1 MKDRAHCS
9 AVRLRE
15 ITAASIALCAVIAL
29 SACGGEGGRESA
41 NGPESAPST
50 ASQPSEAPSTPPS
63 ESADPLAAQKRAVLQ
78 TYSRFWEEQVKA
90 YSQGDV
96 AGTDVAKYAAA
107 QALSATKRDLSEL
120 RSQGIVT
127 TGEPAHDTSVDELE
141 PDKKVPYA
149 KLTDCLDS
157 TGWKFVYAKSQKP
170 VDMPTNRLVR
180 YVTEVEAE
188 KWGNQWK
195 IVTVTPQQ
203 RTC

>member
-1 MKDRAHCS
+1 M
-9 AVRLRE
+9 
-15 ITAASIALCAVIAL
+15 
-29 SACGGEGGRESA
+29 
-41 NGPESAPST
+41 
-50 ASQPSEAPSTPPS
+50 
-63 ESADPLAAQKRAVLQ
+63 
-78 TYSRFWEEQVKA
+78 KA

-96 AGTDVAKYAAA
+96 DGTDVAKYAAA

-127 TGEPAHDTSVDELE
+127 TGEPAHDTSVDELK

>member
-1 MKDRAHCS
+1 MSTVLLAGML
-9 AVRLRE
+9 VL
-15 ITAASIALCAVIAL
+15 T
-29 SACGGEGGRESA
+29 ACGGDESA
-41 NGPESAPST
+41 ERPASASPT
-50 ASQPSEAPSTPPS
+50 PSQPPGAPSTPS
-63 ESADPLAAQKRAVLQ
+63 SDGADPQAAQKRAVLQ
-78 TYSRFWEEQVKA
+78 TYHRFWEEQVKA

-96 AGTDVAKYAAA
+96 TGTDVAKYAAA
-107 QALSATKRDLSEL
+107 QALSATTRDLSEL

-127 TGEPAHDTSVDELE
+127 TGEPAHDTSVDELQL
-141 PDKKVPYA
+141 DKKVPYA